1 MFLLTELLMFSTLFK
16 ETSLCSE
23 HWTMQ
28 NHKPDLST
36 QNKWLLSALF
46 QMGHLYQLPQAHE
59 ALLNMGKQECKN
71 KVIGWSTVNA
81 VFGIEHGDCT
91 TELTTVMDTCKRS
104 SQHTRSINTTAG
116 STNWTSGVTRSSVWT
131 CVCLKWEEDMWR
143 TDSWV
148 MWECGLRVDSSQ
160 EALNT
165 CMKMSRN

>member
-1 MFLLTELLMFSTLFK
+1 MDAANTLQVFMFLLIELVMFSTLFK

-46 QMGHLYQLPQAHE
+46 QMGHLYQLAQAHE

-71 KVIGWSTVNA
+71 KVTGWSTVNA

-104 SQHTRSINTTAG
+104 SHQDQSILQQAVLT
-116 STNWTSGVTRSSVWT
+116 
-131 CVCLKWEEDMWR
+131 
-143 TDSWV
+143 
-148 MWECGLRVDSSQ
+148 GLRELHAQVCGRVCAWSGKR
-160 EALNT
+160 T
-165 CMKMSRN
+165 CGGQIHG